1 MIAAV
6 GATGP
11 YRLPVGR
18 LFWLPIGLSALLV
31 LVVLIGLVA
40 AAWHGLERVRP
51 VQIHLDHIARIQDM
65 GLSMERTLLDGLRG
79 GRIDPADLDR
89 LRSDLTRLAAMDD
102 ELHPE
107 TEARLKEVADG
118 LELARVNPVDG
129 LVASLA
135 ALREVLAGERA
146 YHERLLNAV
155 AEDTETELRL
165 AVALLAI
172 VPLAGGILL
181 LLLRARIKH
190 PLDDLGDLL
199 GRLATRDYRPVAQS
213 ALTGSAALVQPVFH
227 SYNALVSRLQALESE
242 HRVREQTLEL
252 EVRKATEALL
262 AQSRE
267 LARAE
272 RLAAVGAVSAGLA
285 HELRNPLAGI
295 QMACGKLR
303 RGIED
308 PVQLARVEAVIAE
321 LKRLNGLLTAK
332 VEAARH
338 EPEVLAPVRLS
349 ILVGDLLSLTR
360 YQAPPGIAL
369 GAEVPD
375 DLECLLPVAGLRQA
389 LLNLLLNAIE
399 VQDGAGQVT
408 LSARREDGEL
418 VLWVEDQGPG
428 FPEETLR
435 AGVRPFATGRAGG
448 TGLGLAMVRRFTRD
462 HGGELDLSNREPRG
476 ARVTLRLSCI
486 LPTHSDARVG
496 EGGRAHA

>member
-1 MIAAV
+1 MISAA
-6 GATGP
+6 GAAGP
-11 YRLPVGR
+11 YRLPVNR
-18 LFWLPIGLSALLV
+18 LFWLPIGLSALLM
-31 LVVLIGLVA
+31 LVVLVGLVA

-51 VQIHLDHIARIQDM
+51 VQTHLDHIARIQDM

-79 GRIDPADLDR
+79 ARIDPADLDR
-89 LRSDLTRLAAMDD
+89 LRSDLSGLAAMDD
-102 ELHPE
+102 AQHPE
-107 TEARLKEVADG
+107 TAERLKEVAQG
-118 LELARVNPVDG
+118 LDLARVNPVDG
-129 LVASLA
+129 LVESLS
-135 ALREVLAGERA
+135 ALRQVLAMERE
-146 YHERLLNAV
+146 YHGRLLNAV

-165 AVALLAI
+165 AIALLAI
-172 VPLAGGILL
+172 VPLAGGALL

-199 GRLATRDYRPVAQS
+199 GRLATRDYRPVEQS
-213 ALTGSAALVQPVFH
+213 VLTGSAALVQPVFH
-227 SYNALVSRLQALESE
+227 SYNALVSRLQALETE
-242 HRVREQTLEL
+242 HRVREQTLES

-308 PVQLARVEAVIAE
+308 PAQVARVEAVIAE
-321 LKRLNGLLTAK
+321 LKRLNALLTAK

-338 EPEVLAPVRLS
+338 EPEVLAPVQLS
-349 ILVGDLLSLTR
+349 ALVGDLLSLTR

-369 GAEVPD
+369 QAEIPD
-375 DLECLLPVAGLRQA
+375 DLECLLPAAGLRQA

-418 VLWVEDQGPG
+418 VLWVEDLGPG
-428 FPEETLR
+428 FPEGTLR

-462 HGGELDLSNREPRG
+462 HGGDLDLANQEPRG
-476 ARVTLRLSCI
+476 ARVTLRLPCAP
-486 LPTHSDARVG
+486 LAL
-496 EGGRAHA
+496 AHASVDERGQIHA